1 MTLSFALG
9 REQEFA
15 VIDTETNWTD
25 LYHERRLMG
34 VAVYLHSQKHAY
46 YIPVGHSDFFETP
59 DNQEIPRD
67 FFNKLRCT
75 TVYHNAK
82 FDIQVLQNS
91 GLQVPTD
98 KVEDTMLMAH
108 YINENEF
115 QYSLDAMTKKYCSVH
130 KATATSK
137 AMKNNNWDNMP
148 IVAMGKYAMADVI
161 AEAELY
167 LALKDHYE
175 ENYQSLW
182 TNFDRDFMLLLAK
195 METAGIPVDLE
206 MCRELETKS
215 QARLD
220 EIQSE
225 LGFDPA
231 KPSQLHPKLFDDP
244 PWGFG
249 LKPLSLTPGGKPQV
263 NTKFLERTNHPVCGL
278 LLEYKGLQKQV
289 SSYFSSYQRI
299 AGISGRVHPSFKMH
313 GTVTGRL
320 SCENPNLQQVPRDS
334 KVKDVFMPEEGCDL
348 VEIDYS
354 NIEMRLAT
362 VYSQQPELLE
372 EFSTR
377 SGDVHGR
384 VAEALGITRQKAKTV
399 NFLTI
404 YGGGKRVLA
413 DQLRIKEAEAGK
425 ILADYRKSYPEIFS
439 TMLAAQRTAENSNG
453 EVRLWSDR
461 VRHFPYLSECHKAFN
476 SVIQGGAFEIVKRSM
491 LLLDAEGFDIRN
503 QVHDSVWL
511 NVEDRGTIQSA
522 EKIMESWCQDTFG
535 LPFYVESKTLRS
547 RK

>member
-1 MTLSFALG
+1 MA
-9 REQEFA
+9 RETEYV

-34 VAVYLHSQKHAY
+34 ISVYTASNKRSY

-59 DNQEIPRD
+59 DNQEVPPNFLTAI
-67 FFNKLRCT
+67 KCT
-75 TVYHNAK
+75 SVYHNAK

-98 KVEDTMLMAH
+98 KIEDTMLMAH

-115 QYSLDAMTKKYCSVH
+115 SFSLDAMAKKYCVTH
-130 KATATSK
+130 KASNVAK

-148 IVAMGKYAMADVI
+148 IVAMGKYAIADVI
-161 AEAELY
+161 ATAELY
-167 LALKDHYE
+167 EALKDFYAA
-175 ENYQSLW
+175 NFQSIW
-182 TNFDRDFMLLLAK
+182 NSYDRDFMILLAK
-195 METAGIPVDLE
+195 METAGIPVDLK
-206 MCRELETKS
+206 MCQQLETQS
-215 QARLD
+215 QKRLD
-220 EIQSE
+220 EIQLE

-231 KPSQLHPKLFDDP
+231 KPSQLHPRLFDEP
-244 PWGFG
+244 PWGLG
-249 LKPLSLTPGGKPQV
+249 LKPLSYTPGGKPQV
-263 NTKFLERTNHPVCGL
+263 NTKFLERTSHPVCGL
-278 LLEYKGLQKQV
+278 LLEYKGIQKQV

-320 SCENPNLQQVPRDS
+320 SCENPNLQQVPRSS

-354 NIEMRLAT
+354 NIEMRLAA
-362 VYSQQPELLE
+362 VYSSQPELIE

-377 SGDVHGR
+377 DGDVHGR
-384 VAEALGITRQKAKTV
+384 VAKALNISRQKAKTV

-413 DQLRIKEAEAGK
+413 DQLRIKESEAGK
-425 ILADYRKSYPEIFS
+425 ILADYRKSYPEIFT
-439 TMLAAQRTAENSNG
+439 TMLGAQRAAESSNG
-453 EVRLWSDR
+453 EVRIWSDR
-461 VRHFPYLSECHKAFN
+461 LRHFPYISECHKAFN

-491 LLLDAEGFDIRN
+491 LLLDEAGFDIRN

-511 NVEDRGTIQSA
+511 NVEDRGTIRQA
-522 EKIMESWCQDTFG
+522 EKLMEDWVGDVFS